1 MRYVDPVTT
10 RGTPPAFAPAEP
22 RQPHPTERS
31 AGPRQGYLDPRT
43 RPATTYVL
51 VRGSEVEG
59 LEGGA
64 GKGEDARCD
73 HRAVLAR
80 YAAVPNV
87 R

>member
-1 MRYVDPVTT
+1 MCYVDPVTT

-22 RQPHPTERS
+22 RRPHPTERS

-43 RPATTYVL
+43 GPARSYVL
-51 VRGSEVEG
+51 VRGTGAKG
-59 LEGGA
+59 LVGGA

-73 HRAVLAR
+73 HRAVLSR
-80 YAAVPNV
+80 YAAVPNL